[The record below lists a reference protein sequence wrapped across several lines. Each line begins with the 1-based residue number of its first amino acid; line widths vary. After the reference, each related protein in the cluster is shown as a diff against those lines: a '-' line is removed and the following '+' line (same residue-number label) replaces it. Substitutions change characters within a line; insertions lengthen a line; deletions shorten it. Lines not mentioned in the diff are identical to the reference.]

1 MPVYRLLLGCLLLVQ
16 TSMLGAA
23 DADLEWQH
31 DDRAAF
37 AQAGSERRFVLLYL
51 EAVWCHWCHVMD
63 HQTYADPSVRQLI
76 DAHYVPLRIDQDSRP
91 DLANRYR
98 DYGWP
103 ATIVLAAAGTEIVKR
118 AGYIAPENFARLL
131 QAIVD
136 DPSPEQGNPRQ
147 SGAAAAVSGQLP
159 ADLRA
164 ELQARHLQHHDRQ
177 LGGLDQGV
185 KFVDR
190 DSVEWSLTLAAAGDA
205 VQGQRAEQT
214 LTAGLALLDPVW
226 GGFYQYST
234 HSDWQHPHFEKLTT
248 LQGDYLRIYALG
260 CAQLREPE
268 FCAAAGSVRDYAARF
283 LRDPA
288 GGYRASQDADLRP
301 GEHSAEFFAL
311 DDGGRRALGV
321 PRVAPQVYARETG
334 AMIEGL
340 ATLAE
345 ATGDPSALAAAREAA
360 HWAIRERLRADG
372 HYAHDAHDADDAA
385 GPYLGD
391 SLRMSRAFLALY
403 RASGERTWL
412 QRAHE
417 AMRPVERFKL
427 DLGYATAVKGDT
439 PIAPVASVEENIAL
453 ARHANLLM
461 HYSGDTTLRAVA
473 EHALAYLAQSSVA
486 LQTLTEP
493 GILLVDR
500 ELANAPLHLT
510 VVGARDDPHAAL
522 LYRAALAQPGYYKR
536 VEWWDRA
543 EGPLPHAD
551 VEYPKLRKAAAFVCT
566 ERQCSTPIF
575 EPQGIA
581 DFLTVTEAPPL

>member
-1 MPVYRLLLGCLLLVQ
+1 MIPVPSRAIDGRPRPPPR
-16 TSMLGAA
+16 SAA
-23 DADLEWQH
+23 NCEPLQGE
-31 DDRAAF
+31 RAA
-37 AQAGSERRFVLLYL
+37 
-51 EAVWCHWCHVMD
+51 
-63 HQTYADPSVRQLI
+63 
-76 DAHYVPLRIDQDSRP
+76 
-91 DLANRYR
+91 
-98 DYGWP
+98 
-103 ATIVLAAAGTEIVKR
+103 
-118 AGYIAPENFARLL
+118 
-131 QAIVD
+131 
-136 DPSPEQGNPRQ
+136 
-147 SGAAAAVSGQLP
+147 
-159 ADLRA
+159 
-164 ELQARHLQHHDRQ
+164 
-177 LGGLDQGV
+177 
-185 KFVDR
+185 
-190 DSVEWSLTLAAAGDA
+190 
-205 VQGQRAEQT
+205 QT
-214 LTAGLALLDPVW
+214 LQSGLALLDPVW

-260 CAQLREPE
+260 CAQLQEPA
-268 FCAAAGSVRDYAARF
+268 FCAAARSVRDYAARF

-301 GEHSAEFFAL
+301 GEHSAEYFAL
-311 DDGGRRALGV
+311 DDDGRRALGI

-345 ATGDPSALAAAREAA
+345 VSGDEAALAAAREAA
-360 HWAIRERLRADG
+360 QWAILERLHADG
-372 HYAHDAHDADDAA
+372 HYAHDADDLA

-412 QRAHE
+412 QRARE

-427 DLGYATAVKGDT
+427 DLGYATAIKGDT
-439 PIAPVASVEENIAL
+439 PIAPVANVEENIAL

-461 HYSGDTTLRAVA
+461 HYSGDTTLRGVA
-473 EHALAYLAQSSVA
+473 EHALGYLAQSSVA
-486 LQTLTEP
+486 LATLTEP

-510 VVGARDDPHAAL
+510 VVGGRDDPQAAL

-581 DFLTVTEAPPL
+581 EFLAATEAPGS